1 MKLRPMLAVVLA
13 AVTAFTAAQGEPP
26 RNLPPRPPANSPS
39 ISPAPTPAHKS
50 SNEPTFRVQPQESP
64 SVAEIDEAVGAVMKL
79 NGVRGAALAIV
90 KGTRLVYAR
99 GYTWAPSDYR
109 DVLPTTFF
117 RQASVSKT
125 FAAIATY
132 QLLQEGKV
140 DGTFTLDT
148 TMQSV
153 LHLKTPEGREPVD
166 PNFNKITIRHLL
178 EMTAGVDP
186 AVDDRDLE
194 VAKAFTRLPVTPAQI
209 ASYCAAL
216 KLKGMPGSKSIAT
229 YSNGGY
235 FMLSQVVARMRR
247 ARTFEA
253 ALTAPLLK
261 PLDITRVRE
270 ARSLIGAQLPD
281 EARYHPDALS
291 APKSAR
297 RTVRSVMSPEQPMV
311 MLGYGEANLENYD
324 GSGGLS
330 AAVTDVARVLAAL
343 SLRENNPMLDDAGI
357 TGMLANAAA
366 ASSDRELTRD
376 SNGKAKAWGFHGF
389 DAVTTMDV
397 ANGLYRGHKGGDLS
411 TSQNAIYFERGGI
424 SYVICWNGK
433 VPHPELPFYPRFQK
447 VLDVAREHD
456 WGNTDLFPEYGMPSF
471 PSEPQAQRQ
480 SSSSRTSIVP

>member
-1 MKLRPMLAVVLA
+1 MLAVVLA
-13 AVTAFTAAQGEPP
+13 AVTTFTTAQGEPP
-26 RNLPPRPPANSPS
+26 SSLPPRPPATPPS
-39 ISPAPTPAHKS
+39 ISPAPIPIRKS
-50 SNEPTFRVQPQESP
+50 GNEPTFRVQPQDSP

-125 FAAIATY
+125 FAALATY

-153 LHLKTPEGREPVD
+153 LHLKTPDGREPVD
-166 PNFNKITIRHLL
+166 PNFGKITIRHLL

-186 AVDDRDLE
+186 AVDDRDLD
-194 VAKAFTRLPVTPAQI
+194 VAKAFKTRLPVTPAQI
-209 ASYCAAL
+209 ASYCASL

-229 YSNGGY
+229 YSNGGF

-253 ALTAPLLK
+253 ALTDPLLK
-261 PLDITRVRE
+261 PLSITRVRE

-291 APKSAR
+291 APRSAR
-297 RTVRSVMSPEQPMV
+297 STARSVMSPDQPMV
-311 MLGYGEANLENYD
+311 TLGYGEANMENGD
-324 GSGGLS
+324 GAGGLS
-330 AAVTDVARVLAAL
+330 ASVTDVARVLAAL

-357 TGMLANAAA
+357 TSMLANAAA

-389 DAVTTMDV
+389 DAVTAID
-397 ANGLYRGHKGGDLS
+397 AARGLYRGYKGGDLS

-424 SYVICWNGK
+424 SYVICWNGRL
-433 VPHPELPFYPRFQK
+433 PHPELPFYPRFQK
-447 VLDVAREHD
+447 VLDVARKHD

-471 PSEPQAQRQ
+471 PDETPRHSV
-480 SSSSRTSIVP
+480 SK